1 MLVPSFDN
9 FSDVRLSILFVTGT
23 YTPAAQFYRPGGS
36 GNWVEIVAV
45 PQYRYALF
53 TFLPVFIS
61 FLFTIRHWYHT
72 ENSKRKKLRS
82 LPFLIL
88 QIWPQYRVGR
98 ILYYFRKGNRKWI
111 REKNYF
117 ETELSTLGM
126 FVYLHFLMINLSN
139 FFWKLLWCQSFW
151 VLGSFGYVSGGC
163 WFASHCDW
171 SSGLVCQRRNQMVR
185 LLECKL

>member
-9 FSDVRLSILFVTGT
+9 FSDVRLSILFVTGK

-36 GNWVEIVAV
+36 GNWEKIVAI
-45 PQYRYALF
+45 PQFKYALF

-126 FVYLHFLMINLSN
+126 FEMFVYLHCLTINLSQFFEN
-139 FFWKLLWCQSFW
+139 FYDVSLSDFWDHLVKSLAGAGLLLT
-151 VLGSFGYVSGGC
+151 VLG
-163 WFASHCDW
+163 
-171 SSGLVCQRRNQMVR
+171 QVR
-185 LLECKL
+185 KRHN